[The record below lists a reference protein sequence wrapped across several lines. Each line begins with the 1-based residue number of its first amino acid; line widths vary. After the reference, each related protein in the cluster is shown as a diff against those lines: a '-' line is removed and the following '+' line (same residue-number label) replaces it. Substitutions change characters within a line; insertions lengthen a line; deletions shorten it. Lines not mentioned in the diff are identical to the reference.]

1 MSLDVAN
8 SIKFILNGIILRTN
22 TLLTYLRWFL
32 KRAISLKKLTDAK
45 STNQPELLLTALHLL
60 RCRIVEDIAISLS

>member
-1 MSLDVAN
+1 MLHCNKIRFKWDNIAHEYFDNV
-8 SIKFILNGIILRTN
+8 LEMV
-22 TLLTYLRWFL
+22 L

-60 RCRIVEDIAISLS
+60 KCRLVEDITISLS

>member
-1 MSLDVAN
+1 MLHCNKIRFKWENIAHEYFAN
-8 SIKFILNGIILRTN
+8 VLEMV
-22 TLLTYLRWFL
+22 L

-60 RCRIVEDIAISLS
+60 KCRIVEDIAISLS